1 MNSQS
6 AFTWPAGQRCAVSL
20 TYDDALPV
28 QREIVAPLLAERGL
42 AATFYLDAS
51 PGFTDHAEAWRAV
64 AVAEGSL
71 VVAVFDGLRRPPT
84 KVGRR
89 FWEELPVSGD
99 SGARSLL
106 AARAACVVEVACR
119 GNPADIDT
127 VEDLQLW
134 N

>member
-1 MNSQS
+1 
-6 AFTWPAGQRCAVSL
+6 
-20 TYDDALPV
+20 
-28 QREIVAPLLAERGL
+28 
-42 AATFYLDAS
+42 
-51 PGFTDHAEAWRAV
+51 V

-71 VVAVFDGLRRPPT
+71 AVAVFDGLRRPPT

-89 FWEELPVSGD
+89 FWDELPVSGD

-106 AARAACVVEVACR
+106 AARAPDVLEVACR